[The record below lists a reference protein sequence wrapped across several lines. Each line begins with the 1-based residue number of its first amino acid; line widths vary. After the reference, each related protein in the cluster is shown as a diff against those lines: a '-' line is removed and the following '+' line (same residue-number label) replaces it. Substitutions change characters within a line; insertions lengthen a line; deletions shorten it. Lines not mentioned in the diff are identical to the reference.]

1 MRQHDQ
7 GNREKRVFTGSD
19 NLKGRSKTII
29 LSTVA
34 FRQLARHGTG
44 AVAESFHLIYK
55 LKIERANWK
64 SHGFL

>member
-19 NLKGRSKTII
+19 NLKGKSKTII

-55 LKIERANWK
+55 HKIERAN
-64 SHGFL
+64 